1 MSVVTRFHPRK
12 PLFWITLSA
21 LAIGG
26 YFFLKEPEPKLPPP
40 PNPWS
45 GPVPVSVMS
54 VTTSDLTVHLKS
66 IGSVTPLNQVLVK
79 SRVQGPIT
87 KVNFTEGQL
96 VNAGDVLF
104 EIDSAPYRVR
114 LAQAEANYRETLAQL
129 KNAEQ
134 DLALYQTLYKQNNVA
149 KQQLDKQIALA
160 EQLRASQSAQEA
172 AVQDAKL
179 QLSYTQITAPIS
191 GRVGL
196 RKVDI
201 GNLVNANDSTG
212 LVSITQVHPIAVTF
226 TVPEHQLIDLRN
238 AWRTAREQNGQLAVE
253 ALDRR
258 EEQQLALGKLTTLD
272 NQIDSQT
279 GTLKVKAEF
288 DNQDETLFPNQFVNV
303 RLQLANLTDRVVLPT
318 DAIHHGEDNSY
329 VYLIED
335 GKAKI
340 QPIKIGLTQGNR
352 ATVTEGVTEGDVV
365 VLEGYDQLRNGRQ
378 VRILNQDF
386 APSEPKEASDHQP

>member
-1 MSVVTRFHPRK
+1 MSVVSRFHPRK
-12 PLFWITLSA
+12 PLFWITVSA
-21 LAIGG
+21 LAIGS
-26 YFFLKEPEPKLPPP
+26 YFLLKKPEPKLPPP

-45 GPVPVSVMS
+45 GPVPVSVLS
-54 VTTSDLTVHLKS
+54 VTKSDLTVHLKS
-66 IGSVTPLNQVLVK
+66 IGSVTPLNQVLIK

-96 VNAGDVLF
+96 VESGDTLF
-104 EIDSAPYRVR
+104 EIDPAPYRVR
-114 LAQAEANYRETLAQL
+114 LAQTEAHYRETLAQL

-134 DLALYQTLYKQNNVA
+134 DLALYQTLFKQNNVA

-179 QLSYTQITAPIS
+179 QLSYTQIKAPIS

-201 GNLVNANDSTG
+201 GNLVNANDSAG

-226 TVPEHQLIDLRN
+226 TAPEHQLLDLRT
-238 AWRTAREQNGQLAVE
+238 AWRAAREQNGQLAVE

-288 DNQDETLFPNQFVNV
+288 DNEEESLFPNQFVNV
-303 RLQLANLTDRVVLPT
+303 RLQLANLTDQVVLPT
-318 DAIHHGEDNSY
+318 DAIHHGADHSY
-329 VYLIED
+329 VYLINE
-335 GKAKI
+335 GKAQI

-352 ATVTEGVTEGDVV
+352 ASVIEGVNEGDVI

-378 VRILNQDF
+378 VRILNDDNPPAE
-386 APSEPKEASDHQP
+386 APEASNHQP